1 MKLKM
6 TIVFCTLFLFAGAAG
21 WATAQDTT
29 ETTHKKV
36 RTLRGCLEK
45 VDANEYKLTTTKGS
59 TWEVKSDALNL
70 GEHVGHTVTV
80 TGVVSHAKMH
90 GMKEDA
96 KDSAREH
103 GMDKDSTEH
112 GHMTVTNLSMVRESC
127 QK

>member
-1 MKLKM
+1 MKVMM
-6 TIVFCTLFLFAGAAG
+6 TMAFLALFLFAGSAG
-21 WATAQDTT
+21 PATAQDTT

-36 RTLRGCLEK
+36 RTLRGCLER

-70 GEHVGHTVTV
+70 GEHVGHTVTI

-96 KDSAREH
+96 KAAQREH
-103 GMDKDSTEH
+103 GMNKGSTEH
-112 GHMTVTNLSMVRESC
+112 GHMTATNLKMVSENC
-127 QK
+127 HE